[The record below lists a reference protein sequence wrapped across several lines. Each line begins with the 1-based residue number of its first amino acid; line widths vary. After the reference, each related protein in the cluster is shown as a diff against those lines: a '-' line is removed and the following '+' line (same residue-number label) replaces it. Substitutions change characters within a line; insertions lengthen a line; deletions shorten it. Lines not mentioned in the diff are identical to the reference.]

1 MVLNAV
7 VSTAHDR
14 VLLLLIGL
22 LVSHHLE
29 TFQKTVMQATLHATV
44 AHPGFNTGHFCDIFG
59 NPFRKRL
66 LFIMGGFDREKV
78 LDPWPLVMQMSK
90 GLALKGLALS
100 RHEPSRRTVV
110 RLAEPHSR
118 TLSY

>member
-29 TFQKTVMQATLHATV
+29 TFQKTVMQTALHAAV
-44 AHPGFNTGHFCDIFG
+44 AHSGLDIRHFCEISE
-59 NPFRKRL
+59 NMFRKRL
-66 LFIMGGFDREKV
+66 LFIMRGLDREKV
-78 LDPWPLVMQMSK
+78 LDPWPPVMQTSK
-90 GLALKGLALS
+90 GLAL
-100 RHEPSRRTVV
+100 
-110 RLAEPHSR
+110 
-118 TLSY
+118 